1 MQSIRVK
8 NQGGIFNTSQPKVR
22 IFSEERLVRFINQ
35 NADVFQ
41 SLARMSAPYGD
52 NIAARD

>member
-8 NQGGIFNTSQPKVR
+8 NQGGVFSTNQPRIR
-22 IFSEERLVRFINQ
+22 IFSKERLVQFVAL

-41 SLARMSAPYGD
+41 SLARMSAPYGE
-52 NIAARD
+52 NVVGRD

>member
-8 NQGGIFNTSQPKVR
+8 NQGGVFSTDQPQIR
-22 IFSEERLVRFINQ
+22 IFSKERLVQFVAL

-41 SLARMSAPYGD
+41 SLARISSPYGGTVS
-52 NIAARD
+52 ARD